1 MTIKPSCLSG
11 PIDYL
16 VLLVVWSS
24 CLFGPLVYLV
34 FLSTVL
40 FVRSRPTAFL
50 LAASWLLL
58 FCMSMASAASA
69 QPLASGSSLSGS
81 SANVQMKDPLVLGI
95 GARILVPVASS
106 SFVVGQMV
114 AIVALRD
121 GQLLKSQGFVSTV
134 VQGRGVWVWFPSLNV
149 TNGSYPPSPIPSDP
163 ELLLMSA
170 I

>member
-1 MTIKPSCLSG
+1 MSSCLLG
-11 PIDYL
+11 L
-16 VLLVVWSS
+16 F
-24 CLFGPLVYLV
+24 CLFGPLVYMV

-50 LAASWLLL
+50 IAVSWLLL
-58 FCMSMASAASA
+58 FGVSVSSAASA
-69 QPLASGSSLSGS
+69 QPIASGSLPSGS
-81 SANVQMKDPLVLGI
+81 SANVQLRDPLVLGI
-95 GARILVPVASS
+95 GARILVPVVSS
-106 SFVVGQMV
+106 SFVVGQRV

-134 VQGRGVWVWFPSLNV
+134 VQGRGVWVWFPDLNI

-163 ELLLMSA
+163 ELLFLSA